1 MYVFSEPVLFLCVPV
16 GSVVPHLVPFFFSSI
31 FVRTEVRQNDA
42 KLCDAVSM
50 LEGRD
55 AIQRDLDRLQSWGCV
70 NHLRWCRRKIKF
82 RLDIR
87 NKFLTQRLV
96 RHQKKIA
103 QRNCGCSIP
112 VGVQGQGGS
121 CFGQPNLVE
130 GVPARCRGVTTRWFF
145 RCLLTQI
152 IL

>member
-1 MYVFSEPVLFLCVPV
+1 MGYSRRHRSLYHLHERRLCGDLTAVFQCVKEISKKHQERLFNGVCS
-16 GSVVPHLVPFFFSSI
+16 GKTRGNSF
-31 FVRTEVRQNDA
+31 
-42 KLCDAVSM
+42 KLKS
-50 LEGRD
+50 R
-55 AIQRDLDRLQSWGCV
+55 
-70 NHLRWCRRKIKF
+70 F

-112 VGVQGQGGS
+112 VGVQGQAGC
-121 CFGQPNLVE
+121 CFGQSNLVE